1 MRGLFRSPEGESL
14 SEGGKVPCERGRWE
28 GETSLVGRYERVV
41 LSDRLQSFPRAVELE
56 RCLPSREIKE
66 GGQNPPERGLGGDG
80 RRNGYQLEPP
90 G

>member
-1 MRGLFRSPEGESL
+1 VKGGRFPVRGEDG
-14 SEGGKVPCERGRWE
+14 RGRN
-28 GETSLVGRYERVV
+28 SLVGRYERVV
-41 LSDRLQSFPRAVELE
+41 LSERLQSFPRAVELE
-56 RCLPSREIKE
+56 RSLPSREIKE